1 MQSDRETITLKRSEF
16 VHIDNA
22 PRGDGYGGNQGT
34 FSTDDFWSVDSI
46 ISESGC
52 GNIAGSN
59 VILYWA
65 LQNPDNANE
74 ITDIAIKDGRIEL
87 EDFKNFS
94 RHMHETYFPVARWIG
109 MFGPQVAIG
118 LNRYGIEHTEEKYA
132 SSWSAF
138 WDADVTL
145 RDIRDMLEQDIP
157 VIMAIGMSNNGK
169 LDLYQKDNN
178 EYINATR
185 TSLHFVTITGLY
197 MDKSRAN
204 HKIMLEVSSWGQKYF
219 IDYEEYADFCDHFFG
234 VFSNGIVNIQA

>member
-94 RHMHETYFPVARWIG
+94 RHMHETYFPVARWIWSY
-109 MFGPQVAIG
+109 VKKKYK
-118 LNRYGIEHTEEKYA
+118 LNMPFLVLSYPAKA
-132 SSWSAF
+132 SA
-138 WDADVTL
+138 L
-145 RDIRDMLEQDIP
+145 L
-157 VIMAIGMSNNGK
+157 SN
-169 LDLYQKDNN
+169 
-178 EYINATR
+178 A
-185 TSLHFVTITGLY
+185 
-197 MDKSRAN
+197 A
-204 HKIMLEVSSWGQKYF
+204 
-219 IDYEEYADFCDHFFG
+219 
-234 VFSNGIVNIQA
+234 